1 MAYHQHFPFQQYE
14 GEFRSRG
21 ALSIPEFLRWAGIR
35 RWKFFDEVRR
45 KRLFPKKIGTR
56 TVVFWEEAER
66 WARELPNSGPAID
79 GTTADQE

>member
-1 MAYHQHFPFQQYE
+1 MAIRTLFSFFPPD

-21 ALSIPEFLRWAGIR
+21 AMNIPEFLRWANIR

-45 KRLFPKKIGTR
+45 GRLHPKKIGTR

-66 WARELPNSGPAID
+66 WARELPNSGPAMD
-79 GTTADQE
+79 GTATDQE